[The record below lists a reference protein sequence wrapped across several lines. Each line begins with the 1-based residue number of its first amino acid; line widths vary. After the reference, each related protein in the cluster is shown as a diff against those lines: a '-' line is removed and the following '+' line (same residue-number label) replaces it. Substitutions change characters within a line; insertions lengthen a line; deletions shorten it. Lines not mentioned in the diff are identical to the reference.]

1 MNRFNMKFREEGI
14 QEFNSYCDTTLTE
27 DMTFSEVVDNI
38 ESANNNYF
46 YVSMCKDDIVEA
58 INNEKEIA
66 DQLDLDKVYIKEVG
80 VYIAL
85 HP

>member
-1 MNRFNMKFREEGI
+1 MNFREETI
-14 QEFNSYCDTTLTE
+14 QEFNSYCDTTLRK
-27 DMTFSEVVDNI
+27 DMTFEEVVDNI

-46 YVSMCKDDIVEA
+46 YVSMCKDDVVEA
-58 INNEKEIA
+58 INNEKEIS
-66 DQLDLDKVYIKEVG
+66 DQLDLDNVYIKEVG

>member
-1 MNRFNMKFREEGI
+1 MEFREETI

-27 DMTFSEVVDNI
+27 SMTFAEVVDNI
-38 ESANNNYF
+38 EDANNTYF
-46 YVSMCKDDIVEA
+46 YVSMCKDDVVEA
-58 INNEKEIA
+58 INNVKEIA

-85 HP
+85 QP

>member
-1 MNRFNMKFREEGI
+1 MEFREETV
-14 QEFNSYCDTTLTE
+14 EVFNSYCDTTLTK
-27 DMTFSEVVDNI
+27 DMSFAQVVDDI
-38 ESANNNYF
+38 DSANNFYF
-46 YVSMCKDDIVEA
+46 YISMCKDDIVEA

-66 DQLDLDKVYIKEVG
+66 EQLVLDKVYIKEVG

>member
-1 MNRFNMKFREEGI
+1 MKFRKETI

-27 DMTFSEVVDNI
+27 DMTFAEVVDNI
-38 ESANNNYF
+38 ESANNSYF

-80 VYIAL
+80 VYITL

>member
-1 MNRFNMKFREEGI
+1 MKFRKETV

-27 DMTFSEVVDNI
+27 NMTFAEIVDNI
-38 ESANNNYF
+38 ELANNKYF
-46 YVSMCKDDIVEA
+46 YVSMCKDDIIEA

-66 DQLDLDKVYIKEVG
+66 NQLELDKVYIKEVG
-80 VYIAL
+80 VYITL

>member
-1 MNRFNMKFREEGI
+1 MEFREETI
-14 QEFNSYCDTTLTE
+14 QEFNSYCDTTLTK
-27 DMTFSEVVDNI
+27 DMTFAEAVDDI
-38 ESANNNYF
+38 DSANNKYF
-46 YVSMCKDDIVEA
+46 YVSMCKDDVIEA

-85 HP
+85 QP

>member
-1 MNRFNMKFREEGI
+1 MRFREETI
-14 QEFNSYCDTTLTE
+14 QEFNLYCDTTLTE
-27 DMTFSEVVDNI
+27 NMTFSEVVDNI
-38 ESANNNYF
+38 EDANNNYF
-46 YVSMCKDDIVEA
+46 YVSMNEDDVIEA

>member
-1 MNRFNMKFREEGI
+1 MEFREETI
-14 QEFNSYCDTTLTE
+14 QEFNLYTDATLTD
-27 DMTFSEVVDNI
+27 DMNFPEVVENI

-46 YVSMCKDDIVEA
+46 YISMCKDDVVEA
-58 INNEKEIA
+58 ISNEKEIA

-80 VYIAL
+80 VYVAL

>member
-1 MNRFNMKFREEGI
+1 MEFREETI

-27 DMTFSEVVDNI
+27 GMTFAEVVDNI
-38 ESANNNYF
+38 EDANNTYF
-46 YVSMCKDDIVEA
+46 YVSMCKDDVVEA
-58 INNEKEIA
+58 INNEKDIA

-85 HP
+85 QP

>member
-1 MNRFNMKFREEGI
+1 
-14 QEFNSYCDTTLTE
+14 
-27 DMTFSEVVDNI
+27 
-38 ESANNNYF
+38 
-46 YVSMCKDDIVEA
+46 MCKDDVIEA

>member
-1 MNRFNMKFREEGI
+1 MEFREETI

-27 DMTFSEVVDNI
+27 GMTFAEVVDNI
-38 ESANNNYF
+38 EDANNTYF
-46 YVSMCKDDIVEA
+46 YVSMCKDDVVEA
-58 INNEKEIA
+58 INNEKDIA

>member
-1 MNRFNMKFREEGI
+1 MKFREETI
-14 QEFNSYCDTTLTE
+14 QEFNSYCDTTLIE
-27 DMTFSEVVDNI
+27 DMTFADVVDNI
-38 ESANNNYF
+38 DSANNNYF
-46 YVSMCKDDIVEA
+46 YVSMCEDDVVEA
-58 INNEKEIA
+58 INSLEIT

>member
-1 MNRFNMKFREEGI
+1 MEFREETI
-14 QEFNSYCDTTLTE
+14 KEFNSYCDTTLT
-27 DMTFSEVVDNI
+27 DDINFAEVVDNI

-66 DQLDLDKVYIKEVG
+66 DQLDLDKVYIKDVG

>member
-1 MNRFNMKFREEGI
+1 MKFREETI

-27 DMTFSEVVDNI
+27 DMAFAEVVDDI

-46 YVSMCKDDIVEA
+46 YVSMCKDDVIEA
-58 INNEKEIA
+58 INNEKEITI
-66 DQLDLDKVYIKEVG
+66 QLDLDKVYIKEVG

-85 HP
+85 QP

>member
-1 MNRFNMKFREEGI
+1 MEFREETI
-14 QEFNSYCDTTLTE
+14 QEFNSYCDTTLTK
-27 DMTFSEVVDNI
+27 DMTFAEAVDDI
-38 ESANNNYF
+38 DSANNNYF
-46 YVSMCKDDIVEA
+46 YVSMCKDDVVEA
-58 INNEKEIA
+58 INNEKEIT

>member
-1 MNRFNMKFREEGI
+1 MNFRKETI
-14 QEFNSYCDTTLTE
+14 QEFNSYCDTTLTAN
-27 DMTFSEVVDNI
+27 MTFAEVVDNI
-38 ESANNNYF
+38 DSANNNYF
-46 YVSMCKDDIVEA
+46 HISMCKDDVVEA

-80 VYIAL
+80 VYVTL

>member
-1 MNRFNMKFREEGI
+1 MEFREETIKG
-14 QEFNSYCDTTLTE
+14 FNSYCDTTLTE
-27 DMTFSEVVDNI
+27 DMTFAEVVDNI

-46 YVSMCKDDIVEA
+46 YVSMCKNDVVEA
-58 INNEKEIA
+58 INDEKEIA
-66 DQLDLDKVYIKEVG
+66 DQLDLDKVYIKDVG